1 MLVLRLCAGMAKQ
14 IAVRVAEIKHH
25 TNTADIPLKRQQLRL
40 FSELVLGSIDDLLK
54 HVDMKDAPRNADEWA
69 AIKKM
74 RLIQKDIHTLLSSID
89 ADI

>member
-14 IAVRVAEIKHH
+14 IAIRVAEIKHH
-25 TNTADIPLKRQQLRL
+25 TDSVDIPLKRQQLRL

-54 HVDMKDAPRNADEWA
+54 HVDLKDAPRNADERA

>member
-1 MLVLRLCAGMAKQ
+1 MAKQ

-40 FSELVLGSIDDLLK
+40 FAELTLGSIDDLLK
-54 HVDMKDAPRNADEWA
+54 NIDMKDAPKNTAERD

-74 RLIQKDIHTLLSSID
+74 RLIQKDIHTLLISID